1 MKKIR
6 HSKLAITLESSDRLT
21 PEMLH
26 SIQLNLMYDEKD
38 SKRENLRGWELWVD
52 EYGEWFN
59 PYPKDRNQLELFDEV
74 E

>member
-6 HSKLAITLESSDRLT
+6 HSKLPITIISGDNLDIDMLEA
-21 PEMLH
+21 
-26 SIQLNLMYDEKD
+26 IQLNLMYDEQQ

-59 PYPKDRNQLELFDEV
+59 PYPKDKNQLELFDEV